1 MTFTDIVKKHF
12 GYLKSYG
19 FKVTFESN
27 SEVRPQTDGVVEYIS
42 NTIQIVIDSE
52 IGSASVWFYRIIDGK
67 KFYLTPI
74 DIFEYLQTNNE
85 EKDLLLSVAPKDQLE
100 ARALF
105 NRKFLLNQPDWTAAT
120 GNSIEKLELSL
131 KNYAKWLR
139 EHADLCLTGNFS
151 QWPKFYEF
159 KILRAKAERLR
170 RGDNELVYTE
180 VQDDEGNW
188 KLTKQSVFK
197 DQLEHI
203 EKLKKEFP
211 VQDGMS

>member
-105 NRKFLLNQPDWTAAT
+105 HRKFLLNQPDWTAAT
-120 GNSIEKLELSL
+120 GNSVEKLELSL
-131 KNYAKWLR
+131 TNYAKWLIA
-139 EHADLCLTGNFS
+139 HADLCLAGDFS
-151 QWPKFYEF
+151 QLPKFYEY

-170 RGDNELVYTE
+170 RGDDELVYTE
-180 VQDDEGNW
+180 VQDDQGNW
-188 KLTKQSVFK
+188 KLIKQSIFK

-211 VQDGMS
+211 G

>member
-1 MTFTDIVKKHF
+1 MTFTGIVKKHF

-105 NRKFLLNQPDWTAAT
+105 HRKFLLNQPDWTAAT
-120 GNSIEKLELSL
+120 GNSVEKLELSL
-131 KNYAKWLR
+131 TNYAKWLIA
-139 EHADLCLTGNFS
+139 HADLCLAGDFS
-151 QWPKFYEF
+151 QWPKFYEY

-170 RGDNELVYTE
+170 RGDDELVYTE
-180 VQDDEGNW
+180 VQDDQGNW
-188 KLTKQSVFK
+188 KLIKQSIFK

-211 VQDGMS
+211 G